1 LARLDGKGLA
11 CRRGGFLRLPSPV
24 GMGGRDFERFLIVR
38 EARMKLKDSLAEGRF
53 VVTSEVQTPIEED
66 PQELIKSLELIRG
79 RVDGVTVSEVD
90 IEGVVGD
97 TIRTCQLL
105 KQNRFESIYQT
116 TTRDKNRPQL
126 QRDLISAHEAGIENL
141 LVFTEDYRITGD
153 SLQEMMFFHVDTG
166 KLESV
171 LEHLREGHTIE
182 GNELP
187 FKAQFTLGSG
197 IESKWGREVPGLEMK
212 EMEAMTKLG
221 TGYFLTTPIFDVAL
235 FEKFMHHV
243 KTFGVPVVAE
253 VMILRTAGMAQFLNR
268 HLKAGLVPEWMI
280 KKLAKA
286 ADRQATSIEI
296 FADIVSGLKELCQ
309 GVHIITI
316 GAEEKLRLYLDAA
329 KLR

>member
-1 LARLDGKGLA
+1 
-11 CRRGGFLRLPSPV
+11 
-24 GMGGRDFERFLIVR
+24 
-38 EARMKLKDSLAEGRF
+38 MKLKDSLAKGRF
-53 VVTSEVQTPIEED
+53 VVTSEVQSPIDED
-66 PQELIKSLELIRG
+66 PRELIQSLELIRG

-235 FEKFMHHV
+235 FEKFMHQV